1 MTNKE
6 SDDSLQLIENDI
18 TECILEKT
26 ITDNNLGNINNNLSK
41 LSKNIK
47 KIEMNEIN
55 FPNVNIIFENFEI
68 IKKKPVNFVLD
79 DNKRGTNKI
88 NVKNTKMDLKE
99 INTIFAQS
107 KNNEKKI
114 TDNSKIKDLNKKNNQ
129 KKSKGSNSI
138 LEEKEEE
145 ENENNQ

>member
-1 MTNKE
+1 MTDNK

-55 FPNVNIIFENFEI
+55 FPNVNLNFENFEI
-68 IKKKPVNFVLD
+68 IEKKPVNFVLD
-79 DNKRGTNKI
+79 NNKRGTNKI
-88 NVKNTKMDLKE
+88 NAKNK
-99 INTIFAQS
+99 FYF
-107 KNNEKKI
+107 
-114 TDNSKIKDLNKKNNQ
+114 
-129 KKSKGSNSI
+129 
-138 LEEKEEE
+138 
-145 ENENNQ
+145 

>member
-1 MTNKE
+1 MTDNK

-55 FPNVNIIFENFEI
+55 FPNVNLNFENFEI
-68 IKKKPVNFVLD
+68 IEKKPVNFVLD

-88 NVKNTKMDLKE
+88 NVKNTKMNLQE
-99 INTIFAQS
+99 INSIF
-107 KNNEKKI
+107 KNNEKK
-114 TDNSKIKDLNKKNNQ
+114 
-129 KKSKGSNSI
+129 
-138 LEEKEEE
+138 
-145 ENENNQ
+145 NENNNDEQKTNSNEKKKKKKKRKRN